1 MTAIRTLE
9 QDLPHKAAYAHGSL
23 LFKGSRVHTC
33 GPISRCPANGLPT
46 KKKEIEKY
54 FDKKKQK
61 NLGLITI
68 QRLQRTGFQH
78 THTRKE
84 EEMIYR
90 PLKSKNYFKKS

>member
-1 MTAIRTLE
+1 MFQVEISDASSSVTAIRTLE

-54 FDKKKQK
+54 FDKKKK
-61 NLGLITI
+61 KLGAHYYPAVATYGIST
-68 QRLQRTGFQH
+68 H
-78 THTRKE
+78 TH
-84 EEMIYR
+84 
-90 PLKSKNYFKKS
+90 KKRGRDDL